1 MSAQPHLAAADEIE
15 FTEEPA
21 SIDAWEVD
29 ELDRDSELESVAWAR
44 QRDDD

>member
-1 MSAQPHLAAADEIE
+1 MSATRYLAAGDEIK

-29 ELDRDSELESVAWAR
+29 ELDRDAELESVAWAR
-44 QRDDD
+44 ERTDD